1 MTDRKPTH
9 GISEHYYDPDNPYR
23 ILLTDVSERQTP
35 FYTPSGPPIADRPEA
50 LRPTPAPEDL
60 KNELGLTVPAE
71 DHERA
76 LTKLTEQFTRTEI
89 NDPFEAFRKLVDL
102 SNEMI
107 KQLGLLDS
115 DLASLDYLFK
125 SINELWEQAID
136 DARRGAMQAY
146 ASDIADIMESK
157 AESEGKAYRQ
167 RTGETS
173 LEIQGHIINFN
184 SLSEYRQ
191 TLALLVKQFEDAYA
205 EWIEY
210 SQSPEVRR
218 IQEDYARIKRELE
231 LARNN
236 EARAS
241 QNMLTPGGVDP
252 EISQSMHQRS
262 LLAVTEY
269 RNIFNGIALQKQT
282 VDRELEKKYRKS
294 NDAYG
299 QLEKHLSAAGPLI
312 PDDVA
317 GAAWWDF
324 QNMVRE
330 WQLIVDQDQYIKP
343 EVIRAFVG
351 LFANTIE
358 RCIGQHMQSASLGLD
373 SYSQFAQELSRS
385 VGERLG
391 RTIEAIA
398 KEADET
404 METIARLR
412 QESSDA
418 LISYSYPTTEAMT
431 ATTEARELLQGALDR
446 AREAIKQLDAAE
458 GEQKLAQKEL
468 GLLEDRAASN
478 DQRGRR
484 DRFDA
489 REIEQEIQRLL
500 DSKAAQFR
508 AEIERQFANLDAEDE
523 EGDDK
528 DLDGLCFDL
537 TSLLSAQAI
546 NATVSYTLTQAHA
559 RDQRYNERDAK
570 RLKERLALLDETVL
584 QMRDALQ
591 AHLEDLIKAI
601 ADSQEKG
608 AYALSIYQLLR
619 LGAEKE
625 LGRLYVPE
633 EINWGGGKV
642 LEFDLTTGQT
652 STASSGPTA
661 SWLAKRKR
669 EWPNTPL
676 KP

>member
-1 MTDRKPTH
+1 MTERKPTH
-9 GISEHYYDPDNPYR
+9 GISEHYDDPDSPYR

-60 KNELGLTVPAE
+60 KNELGLTTPAE
-71 DHERA
+71 SHERA
-76 LTKLTEQFTRTEI
+76 LTKLTEQFTRSEI
-89 NDPFEAFRKLVDL
+89 NNPFEAFRNLVDL
-102 SNEMI
+102 SNKMI

-157 AESEGKAYRQ
+157 ARDEGEAYKQ

-184 SLSEYRQ
+184 NLSEYRQ

-205 EWIEY
+205 EWIGY
-210 SQSPEVRR
+210 SQSPEVKR
-218 IQEDYARIKRELE
+218 IQEDYAEIKSNLE
-231 LARNN
+231 LARKN

-241 QNMLTPGGVDP
+241 QNMLTHGGVGP
-252 EISQSMHQRS
+252 EISQSMHERS
-262 LLAVTEY
+262 LLAVAEY
-269 RNIFNGIALQKQT
+269 HARFNSIAPQKQT
-282 VDRELEKKYRKS
+282 VDRELAKRYRKS

-299 QLEKHLSAAGPLI
+299 QLEEHLSTAGPLI
-312 PDDVA
+312 PHDVA

-324 QNMVRE
+324 QKMVQE

-373 SYSQFAQELSRS
+373 SYSQSAQELSRS

-391 RTIEAIA
+391 RTIEATA
-398 KEADET
+398 KETDKT

-418 LISYSYPTTEAMT
+418 LISYSYPTTEAMK

-458 GEQKLAQKEL
+458 GEQKLAQEEL
-468 GLLEDRAASN
+468 GFLEDRAASN
-478 DQRGRR
+478 DQQGRR
-484 DRFDA
+484 NEIDA

-508 AEIERQFANLDAEDE
+508 AEIEGQFANLDAEDE
-523 EGDDK
+523 EEDDK
-528 DLDGLCFDL
+528 DLDSLGVDL

-546 NATVSYTLTQAHA
+546 NATVSYALTQTHA
-559 RDQRYNERDAK
+559 KDQQYNEREAK
-570 RLKERLALLDETVL
+570 RLKERLALLDETMS

-591 AHLEDLIKAI
+591 THIEDLVETI

-608 AYALSIYQLLR
+608 AYALSTYQLLR
-619 LGAEKE
+619 LGAQKE
-625 LGRLYVPE
+625 LDRLDVPE
-633 EINWGGGKV
+633 EINWRGGKV
-642 LEFDLTTGQT
+642 LEFDLATGQT

-661 SWLAKRKR
+661 SWLARR
-669 EWPNTPL
+669 GSG
-676 KP
+676 